1 MIRTFAASA
10 AVLLLSVSFACAG
23 DPVGRYAV
31 VGSNPGS
38 GTNYSGT
45 VTVERTGDTFRVTW
59 DIGNQTYVGTGIGSD
74 KGFAVA
80 YRSGNQTGLAIY
92 GAKGEDWEGVWTY
105 TGGRDIG
112 GEAWT
117 RR

>member
-1 MIRTFAASA
+1 M
-10 AVLLLSVSFACAG
+10 
-23 DPVGRYAV
+23 GRYRV

-38 GTNYSGT
+38 GTTGT
-45 VTVERTGDTFRVTW
+45 
-59 DIGNQTYVGTGIGSD
+59 GSD

-80 YRSGNQTGLAIY
+80 YRSGNQTGIAIY

-112 GEAWT
+112 GEAWI